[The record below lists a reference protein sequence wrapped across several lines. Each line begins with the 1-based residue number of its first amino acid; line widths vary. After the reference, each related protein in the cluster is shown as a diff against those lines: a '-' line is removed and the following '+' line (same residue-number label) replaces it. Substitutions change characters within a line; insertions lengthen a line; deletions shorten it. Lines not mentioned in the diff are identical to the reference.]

1 MQLSEAVQIRIDY
14 FLKKKGL
21 SSLWDLYKTSGVPKS
36 TINALLGTEKNK
48 LPRLPTLLHICEGL
62 DFMLRDSKLYK
73 RIPDDV
79 RIQYEI
85 LFANLRSELEKN
97 IDLIKE
103 HLEEIKKDPKPVIH
117 DMISAATEED

>member
-1 MQLSEAVQIRIDY
+1 MLLSKAIQIRIDY

-62 DFMLRDSKLYK
+62 DTNLKEFFNDP
-73 RIPDDV
+73 IF
-79 RIQYEI
+79 IEI
-85 LFANLRSELEKN
+85 EDFAEDKN
-97 IDLIKE
+97 EID
-103 HLEEIKKDPKPVIH
+103 
-117 DMISAATEED
+117 

>member
-1 MQLSEAVQIRIDY
+1 MQLLEAVQIRIDY

-62 DFMLRDSKLYK
+62 DTNLMEFFNDPMF
-73 RIPDDV
+73 I
-79 RIQYEI
+79 EI
-85 LFANLRSELEKN
+85 EDPLE
-97 IDLIKE
+97 D
-103 HLEEIKKDPKPVIH
+103 KKDK
-117 DMISAATEED
+117 D